1 MNNPP
6 VKNLDICLVFDL
18 DFYIWRNVLPR
29 GVAKKAASGDDLTT
43 PVDKN
48 PFGSDGGKGCF
59 AKGSAKAQV
68 TEILFSNEA
77 IIHFVIVT
85 AEALFDQHLAPLRP
99 FLARA
104 LPNSSP
110 STAFLTILAI
120 FALGGDNPT
129 QPAGVFLPTLA
140 KKPSNEAIHPRATDT
155 LRSEKQNSTPLSS
168 GRVS

>member
-1 MNNPP
+1 M
-6 VKNLDICLVFDL
+6 L
-18 DFYIWRNVLPR
+18 RQ
-29 GVAKKAASGDDLTT
+29 
-43 PVDKN
+43 
-48 PFGSDGGKGCF
+48 
-59 AKGSAKAQV
+59 GSAKAQV